1 MQGYKYLYATAIITL
16 ASVLPAQAQLVI
28 NEFMQSNVETI
39 MDDICEF
46 PDSWVELYNSGD
58 ETLNLADFAIGI
70 EEEASSA
77 YKLPTKAIPAG
88 EFILIYCDKEASGL
102 HTDFRLESGKNGA
115 IYLFKE
121 NEIVDQ
127 ITKIAKMP
135 APDIAYGRKSD
146 GEKKWGYELQ
156 PTPGS
161 SNEGG
166 ISDIILGEPIFSIP
180 GGVYKEMSFSLE
192 LSLPED
198 APENAQIYYTTD
210 GSEPTKN
217 SRVYSAPFNF
227 STSRVVRAKIFA
239 EGAISRPST
248 TNSYLVLGRNVTLP
262 VVSLTTNPKY
272 LNDAKIGIYPNNDG
286 DKKKVDWRR
295 PVNFEYFPTPES
307 EAVLNQLCETRVSGG
322 ATRGAKFK
330 SQVVYANKRFGEKR
344 LEYEFWPNS
353 KPGMTDIKSIML
365 RNAGNDFDYMYFRDA
380 AMQMN
385 MATHCDLDWQ
395 AYQPA
400 IVFINGQYRGMLNIR
415 ERSNEDNIYSNYNKL
430 EDIDMF
436 ENWTELKTGTWDN
449 YNDFKALYSDSET
462 TFEQLDKVMDVNE
475 FMNLMILNIFHNNL
489 DFPGNNICMW
499 RPTAEDGKWRWV
511 CKDTDFG
518 LGLYGRDPNYKY
530 FKWLDN
536 PNYDRDNAW
545 ANRTQ
550 DTQLYHTLINTPEG
564 KELFI
569 NKFIVYMGDFLNG
582 ESLRQTIDSLY
593 NNIKYE
599 YPYHRKLINE
609 WWPNHADEVRN
620 AKNWAVTRTT
630 NMWAHLRDK
639 FNLGEAKTVNINL
652 SSFNANKCNFSY
664 NGIPMTKGT
673 IKGNDYVGR
682 TIKIVGK
689 GKTEEYRVA
698 GWEVYFGSDVK
709 TFKGD
714 ELSITISGDI
724 PYYTI
729 NAIIRAKN
737 EPDLEDEVVEPGENE
752 NPENPDIEPD
762 TKQYV
767 AINEH
772 QIYIKDLAEGTNI
785 AVYTIQGQLV
795 AQHSM
800 TNAPYKLT
808 VVQNGLYILKINNKS
823 KRIYIK

>member
-1 MQGYKYLYATAIITL
+1 MQRHKYIYASALIAL
-16 ASVLPAQAQLVI
+16 ASALPAQAQLVL

-46 PDSWVELYNSGD
+46 PDSWVELYNPGTESV
-58 ETLNLADFAIGI
+58 NLSDFSIGI
-70 EEEASSA
+70 EEKASKA
-77 YKLPTKAIPAG
+77 YKLPAKEVPAG
-88 EFILIYCDKEASGL
+88 GHILVYCDKESQGL

-115 IYLFKE
+115 IYLFKGG
-121 NEIVDQ
+121 EIADEL
-127 ITKIAKMP
+127 TKIAKMP

-146 GEKKWGYELQ
+146 GDKKWGYELQ
-156 PTPGS
+156 PTPGYA
-161 SNEGG
+161 NEGG
-166 ISDIILGEPIFSIP
+166 ISDVILSEPVFSIP
-180 GGVYKEMSFSLE
+180 GGVYQTMSFSLE
-192 LSLPED
+192 LSLPDD
-198 APENAQIYYTTD
+198 APEGTSIHYTTD
-210 GSEPTKN
+210 GTEPTKD
-217 SRVYSAPFNF
+217 SRVYSETLNF
-227 STSRVVRAKIFA
+227 SSSRVVRAKLFA

-248 TNSYLVLGRNVTLP
+248 TNSYLVLGRRVTLP
-262 VVSLTTNPKY
+262 VVSLTTDPKY
-272 LNDAKIGIYPNNDG
+272 LNDSKIGIYPNNDG

-295 PVNFEYFPTPES
+295 PVNFEYFPAPNS
-307 EAVLNQLCETRVSGG
+307 EAALNQLCETRVSGG

-380 AMQMN
+380 AIQMN

-462 TFEQLDKVMDVNE
+462 SFAELEKVMDVNE

-518 LGLYGRDPNYKY
+518 LGLYGRDANYQY
-530 FKWLDN
+530 FKWLDT
-536 PNYDRDNAW
+536 PNYDPSNNW
-545 ANRTQ
+545 ANRPQ
-550 DTQLYHTLINTPEG
+550 DTKLYHTLIGTPEG

-582 ESLRQTIDSLY
+582 ETIRQTIDSLY
-593 NNIKYE
+593 RNINYE
-599 YPYHRKLINE
+599 YPHHRKLVNE
-609 WWPNHADEVRN
+609 WWPNHYDEVSN
-620 AKNWAVTRTT
+620 AKKWAQNRTSF
-630 NMWAHLRDK
+630 MWTQLKNK
-639 FNLGEAKTVNINL
+639 FLLGDQKIVNVNLTAPDI
-652 SSFNANKCNFSY
+652 NKCNFTY
-664 NGIPMTKGT
+664 NSIPMTKGT
-673 IKGNDYVGR
+673 FKGNDYVGR
-682 TIKIVGK
+682 TIKIVGT
-689 GKTEEYRVA
+689 GKTDNYRVV
-698 GWEVYFGSDVK
+698 GWELNTDAKVK
-709 TFKGD
+709 TIKGN
-714 ELSITISGDI
+714 ELTLTISDKVS
-724 PYYTI
+724 YYII
-729 NAIIRAKN
+729 NAIVRSKD
-737 EPDLEDEVVEPGENE
+737 EPDLEIDPEDEEPS
-752 NPENPDIEPD
+752 NPDSPD
-762 TKQYV
+762 EDLDPYV
-767 AINEH
+767 AINGH
-772 QIYIKDLAEGTNI
+772 HIFIDKLSEGTNI
-785 AVYTIQGQLV
+785 YLYSIQGKLV
-795 AQHSM
+795 DQHVM
-800 TNAPYKLT
+800 TNAPYNLT